1 MWWYSMCFTKLI
13 YHDLLRK
20 RKVWSKARL
29 FVDANYRNDIV
40 LLFSHLSKRRFKAQ
54 RALMK
59 LKDINFSHDINYPD
73 WVEKLKK
80 KIDKGGNIPDIKVTN
95 IEGKWMVVDG
105 NHRLAAMKEILSEDT
120 KVPVKKLI

>member
-1 MWWYSMCFTKLI
+1 
-13 YHDLLRK
+13 
-20 RKVWSKARL
+20 
-29 FVDANYRNDIV
+29 
-40 LLFSHLSKRRFKAQ
+40 
-54 RALMK
+54 
-59 LKDINFSHDINYPD
+59 
-73 WVEKLKK
+73 VEKLKK